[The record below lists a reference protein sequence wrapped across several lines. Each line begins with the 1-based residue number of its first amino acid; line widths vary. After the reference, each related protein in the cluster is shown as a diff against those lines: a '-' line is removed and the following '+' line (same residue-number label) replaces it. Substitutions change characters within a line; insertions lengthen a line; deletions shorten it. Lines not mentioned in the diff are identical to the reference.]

1 MSEIDD
7 GGPAFPVSPKKVEAG
22 VVYMARDGLSKRE
35 WFAGMALQGYLANP
49 TSFGPPVHESDK
61 YNPRLVADVSANFA
75 YMLAD
80 AMIKAGK
87 GEK

>member
-1 MSEIDD
+1 MNEIDS
-7 GGPAFPVSPKKVEAG
+7 GGPAFAVKGDLGLYP
-22 VVYMARDGLSKRE
+22 GLSKRE
-35 WFAGMALQGYLANP
+35 WYAGMALQGYLANP

>member
-1 MSEIDD
+1 MSEIDS
-7 GGPAFPVSPKKVEAG
+7 GGNAFPHCEWVGDVHTHRVGMSLREWYAG
-22 VVYMARDGLSKRE
+22 V
-35 WFAGMALQGYLANP
+35 ALQGYLSNP
-49 TSFGPPVHESDK
+49 TSFGPPVPESDK

-80 AMIKAGK
+80 AMIRAGR